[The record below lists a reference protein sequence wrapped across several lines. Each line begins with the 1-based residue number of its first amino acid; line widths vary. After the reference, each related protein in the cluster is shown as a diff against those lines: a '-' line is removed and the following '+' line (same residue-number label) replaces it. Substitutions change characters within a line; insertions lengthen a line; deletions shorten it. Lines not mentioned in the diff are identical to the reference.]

1 MAELIQSIPN
11 FSVGEDPEVVEGLVE
26 IASNAPGVTLLNH
39 SSDTDHNRTG
49 ITLMGNRKNIQEV
62 VFQLMKYA
70 SEHIDMN
77 EHTGGHPRMGATDVV
92 PFVPL
97 KDTTIE
103 ECVEVSKE
111 FAKRVNDELNIPV
124 FLYEDSASTE
134 ERRNLSTIRKGQF
147 EQMKE
152 KIKEDQWKPDYGEQ
166 EIHPTAGA
174 TAVGAR
180 MPLVA
185 FNVNLDTENINIAK
199 NIAKIVRHSSG
210 GFKYCKAIG
219 LSLEDRNIVQVSMD
233 IVNYKKIPLYR
244 VLETIRFEAKRYGVG
259 IVGAEVYGLTPA
271 KALIDSAEYYLQLED
286 FDDEVQ
292 ILENHFD

>member
-1 MAELIQSIPN
+1 MTELIQSIPN
-11 FSVGEDPEVVEGLVE
+11 FSVGKDTEVVEGLVE

-39 SSDTDHNRTG
+39 SSDINHNRTG
-49 ITLMGNRKNIQEV
+49 ITLMGDRSHIQEA
-62 VFQLMKYA
+62 VFQLVQYA
-70 SEHIDMN
+70 TKHIDMN
-77 EHTGGHPRMGATDVV
+77 EHTGGHPRMGAADVV

-97 KDTTIE
+97 KNATIE
-103 ECVEVSKE
+103 DCIDISKE
-111 FAKRVNDELNIPV
+111 FAKRVNDELNIPI

-134 ERRNLSTIRKGQF
+134 KRRNLSTIRKGQF

-152 KIKEDQWKPDYGEQ
+152 KIKEEQWKPDYGQQ
-166 EIHPTAGA
+166 EIHPTAGV

-185 FNVNLDTENINIAK
+185 FNVNLDTDNIDIAK
-199 NIAKIVRHSSG
+199 NIAKIVRYSSG

-219 LSLEDRNIVQVSMD
+219 LKIEERNIVQVSMD

-286 FDDEVQ
+286 FDDSIQV
-292 ILENHFD
+292 LENHFD